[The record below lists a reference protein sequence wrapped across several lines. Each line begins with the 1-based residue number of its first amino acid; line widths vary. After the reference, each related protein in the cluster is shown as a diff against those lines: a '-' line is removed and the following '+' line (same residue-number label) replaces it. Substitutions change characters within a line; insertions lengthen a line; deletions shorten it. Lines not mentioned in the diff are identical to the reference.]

1 MCVKL
6 RTVGLK
12 KIDFKL
18 RFLVATT
25 RYDNKTYVHANI
37 SNINTKV

>member
-6 RTVGLK
+6 SSVGLK

-18 RFLVATT
+18 HFLVATI
-25 RYDNKTYVHANI
+25 RYENKTYVYANI